1 MGGMNDVRVED
12 GRDELGP
19 VDRGPPGPARL
30 RWVERTVRGRPV
42 RDGGRFT
49 VVWDTDPAG
58 YTLYDRDA
66 RRHYRGF
73 LNAPNAQAFA
83 EALASGTATPKRV
96 ILVGCGARKLDRAA
110 EARDLYTGPLFK
122 KARRYAEEQR
132 CPWFVLSAKHGLV
145 EPGRVLHPYDLALSD
160 LTDEQRA
167 VWAAGVRFSLWSR
180 NLLGGT
186 VVEVHAGR
194 GYVVPLRPLVD
205 GVADPLRGLSVGRRL
220 AWYDRQARERAESV
234 GDAENGSGTI
244 R

>member
-1 MGGMNDVRVED
+1 MDGTGGVRVES
-12 GRDELGP
+12 GRDDPGSAES
-19 VDRGPPGPARL
+19 GPPGPPRL
-30 RWVERTVRGRPV
+30 RWVERTVRGRAV

-83 EALASGTATPKRV
+83 EALAAGTATPKRV

-110 EARDLYTGPLFK
+110 EARDLYTGPLFV
-122 KARRYAEEQR
+122 KARRYAEAQG

-180 NLLGGT
+180 NLLGGS
-186 VVEVHAGR
+186 VVEAHAGR
-194 GYVVPLRPLVD
+194 GYVTPLRSLVD
-205 GVADPLRGLSVGRRL
+205 GVADPLRGLPVGRRL
-220 AWYDRQARERAESV
+220 AWYDRHARERAATV
-234 GDAENGSGTI
+234 RDAENGSPPI